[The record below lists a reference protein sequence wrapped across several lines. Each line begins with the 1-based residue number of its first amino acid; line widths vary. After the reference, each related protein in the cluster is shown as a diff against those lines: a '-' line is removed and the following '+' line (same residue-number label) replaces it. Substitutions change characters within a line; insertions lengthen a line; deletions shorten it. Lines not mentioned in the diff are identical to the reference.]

1 MDITTVVADLDG
13 NGVIALQAHADVVE
27 VLELLNSGKFI
38 PCEDDLWVSSAC
50 VKYVQKGR
58 KSLPVSSSPSSLAL
72 AEHGSLVSG
81 VHQ

>member
-1 MDITTVVADLDG
+1 MDTSTIVCDLDG
-13 NGVIALQAHADVVE
+13 NGVVALYVRYPAASVAMDAKNGV
-27 VLELLNSGKFI
+27 FI
-38 PCEDDLWVSSAC
+38 RTEDGFFVSPAC
-50 VKYVQKGR
+50 IKYIQEGR